1 MISFKYRHPFVLNII
16 QLFCTVAFCLL
27 ASVSIFAIPNIQ
39 RDSIETLLED
49 AEDLAR
55 QNYEEALVSANHALN
70 IARRIDDKDYIAE
83 SLVVIA
89 YIQIKNLKTE
99 ESLKPIEEATSYS
112 NLVGDET
119 KMGLYDI
126 WGEYCVNTGEYKNAE
141 SYYKKVLELAIK
153 NNNLQFQQTAYN
165 SLGVLYGFTSEFE
178 KELDSYYKELAIN
191 EKIQDWNAVSLN
203 LRNLALS
210 HVQYK
215 KMDKAHEL
223 INQAIAL
230 NHRTKD
236 SFELG
241 ACVFIRA
248 KIFSVENKV
257 QDWGNQLFYALPML
271 EKHNE
276 RRKVIECWSHIAS
289 YYTKMNRLDSAEY
302 YFNLCL
308 KNEKFIERKVRPSF
322 FNKLGQYYQL
332 RGNTDNAIVALTTSY
347 TLAKEGQFKDNI
359 QNTSWLL
366 SELYNKIGD
375 NTNAHKFLREAYQY
389 QDTLIDLRN
398 KLNLSEA
405 LYKYDFER
413 KEKEIQTLKLRQSRT
428 TMLVLVA
435 MFLLSLSVFG
445 YILRQRT
452 QHTKALVEKSQE
464 IESQNRRLED
474 TNEILKQF
482 AYISAHDLKEPL
494 RNISSFIGIIQKR
507 YIAQLPIEAQE
518 YMTFVNQG
526 VKRMENLLGAL
537 LQYATIIM
545 DDNQTDDAINVTDII
560 RGVEQNIKYLISD
573 KKAILIYSAVPNAM
587 YIKRFHLMQLLE
599 HIISNA
605 LKFNQNVP
613 NINIQFALNSTDIIL
628 SISDN
633 GIGMKKEYADKV
645 YKLFQKLD
653 RKTNADASGVGL
665 TICKTIVD
673 KYNGSI
679 WFEPN
684 ERGGTTFFVS
694 FPIQLVN
701 NQKPERSPVLEQ
713 A

>member
-1 MISFKYRHPFVLNII
+1 LNII
-16 QLFCTVAFCLL
+16 KFFCTVALCLF
-27 ASVSIFAIPNIQ
+27 ASVSLFAIPNVQ

-55 QNYEEALVSANHALN
+55 QDYAEALVSANHALN
-70 IARRIDDKDYIAE
+70 IARRIDDKDYIVE

-89 YIQIKNLKTE
+89 YSHIKNLKTE
-99 ESLKPIEEATSYS
+99 ESLKPIEEASLHINTI
-112 NLVGDET
+112 GAEA
-119 KMGLYDI
+119 KMSLYDV
-126 WGEYCVNTGEYKNAE
+126 WGEYFVRTGEYKKAE
-141 SYYKKVLELAIK
+141 DYYTKLLALAIK

-165 SLGVLYGFTSEFE
+165 SFGVLYGFTSEFE
-178 KELDSYYKELAIN
+178 KELDSYYKELSIN
-191 EKIQDWNAVSLN
+191 EKLQDWNAVSLN
-203 LRNLALS
+203 LRNLALAY
-210 HVQYK
+210 VQYK
-215 KMDKAHEL
+215 KMSKAHEF
-223 INQAIAL
+223 INQAIDL

-241 ACVFIRA
+241 ASIFIRA
-248 KIFSVENKV
+248 KIYSVENKV
-257 QDWGNQLFYALPML
+257 QESGIQLFSALPLL

-276 RRKVIECWSHIAS
+276 RRKVIECWSHIAA
-289 YYTKMNRLDSAEY
+289 YYTKMNRLDSAQY

-308 KNEKFIERKVRPSF
+308 KNDGLIERKVRPSF
-322 FNKLGQYYQL
+322 FNKLGRYYQL
-332 RGNTDNAIVALTTSY
+332 RGDTENAIEALNTSY

-375 NTNAHKFLREAYQY
+375 NTNAHKFLREAYLY
-389 QDTLIDLRN
+389 QDTLIDLRQ

-413 KEKEIQTLKLRQSRT
+413 KEKEIQTLKLSQSRAI
-428 TMLVLVA
+428 MLVLIGI
-435 MFLLSLSVFG
+435 FLISLSVFG

-452 QHTKALVEKSQE
+452 RHTKALVEKTQE
-464 IESQNRRLED
+464 IEQQNRRLED

-507 YIAQLPIEAQE
+507 YIAQLPVEAQE

-526 VKRMENLLGAL
+526 VRRMETLLGAL

-545 DDNQTDDAINVTDII
+545 DDNQTEDATNVTDII
-560 RGVEQNIKYLISD
+560 RGVEQNLKYMISE
-573 KKAILIYSAVPNAM
+573 KKAILIYSAVPNAL

-613 NINIQFALNSTDIIL
+613 NINIQFSINTEDIIM

-653 RKTNADASGVGL
+653 KKTNADASGVGL

-673 KYNGSI
+673 KYNGTI
-679 WFEPN
+679 GFEPN

-694 FPIQLVN
+694 FPKQLIH
-701 NQKPERSPVLEQ
+701 NQKSERNTVLEE